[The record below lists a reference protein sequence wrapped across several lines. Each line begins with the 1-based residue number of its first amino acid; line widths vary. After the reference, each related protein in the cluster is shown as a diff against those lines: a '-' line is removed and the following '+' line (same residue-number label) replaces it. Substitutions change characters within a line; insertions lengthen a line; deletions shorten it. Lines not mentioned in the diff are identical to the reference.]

1 MIKILTVIGARPQFI
16 KAAAISR
23 AIRLHFSSQLEEVIV
38 HTGQH
43 YDHNMSEVF
52 FNELE
57 IPAPWRNLEISG
69 MDNATQI
76 ERMTVALDEVINEV
90 NPHVVL
96 VYGDTNSTHAAALAA
111 SQNEIPLVHV
121 EAGLR
126 SFNLEMPEE
135 INRIVADKNSTLL
148 FVPTEQG
155 LDNLKEEGYVLDYPK
170 PYSVN
175 NPGVLHCGDVMY
187 DNALFFQV
195 KAENDSS
202 ILDTLNIENR
212 PFVLATVHRNTN
224 TDHSERLAD
233 IFMALVEIAESDNV
247 KVVLPLHPRT
257 RKMMTALPI
266 EVQKAIAN
274 SSNLLITDPVSYLD
288 MIQLESR
295 AAIILT
301 DSGGVQK
308 EAFFF
313 KKPCVILRSETE
325 WIELVENGNAVIAD
339 ADKAGIVT
347 AYHRLSKR
355 KDFTWPNYYGD
366 GRAAEFICRTIVDS
380 FSQC

>member
-76 ERMTVALDEVINEV
+76 ERMTVAICEVINEV

-111 SQNEIPLVHV
+111 SQNKIPLVHV

-155 LDNLKEEGYVLDYPK
+155 LDNLKEEGYVLDHPK

-195 KAENDSS
+195 KAENDSN
-202 ILDTLNIENR
+202 ILDKLNIENQR
-212 PFVLATVHRNTN
+212 FVLATVHRNNN
-224 TDHSERLAD
+224 TDQPERLAD
-233 IFMALVEIAESDNV
+233 IFMALVEIAESDSV

-295 AAIILT
+295 ASIIFT

-339 ADKAGIVT
+339 ADRTRIVT

-366 GRAAEFICRTIVDS
+366 GRAAEFICRTIADS

>member
-23 AIRLHFSSQLEEVIV
+23 AIKMHFSTQLEEVIV

-52 FNELE
+52 FSELE
-57 IPAPWRNLEISG
+57 IPTPWRNLEISAI
-69 MDNATQI
+69 DNTSQI
-76 ERMTVALDEVINEV
+76 DRMTQALGEVIHEIK
-90 NPHVVL
+90 PDVVL

-111 SQNEIPLVHV
+111 SRNEIPLVHV

-126 SFNLEMPEE
+126 SFNQEMPEE

-155 LDNLKEEGYVLDYPK
+155 LVNLKEEGYSLDNSK
-170 PYSVN
+170 PYSAAH
-175 NPGVLHCGDVMY
+175 PGIFHCGDVMY
-187 DNALFFQV
+187 DNALFFRTKV
-195 KAENDSS
+195 EKESN
-202 ILDTLNIENR
+202 ILAKLNIENQR
-212 PFVLATVHRNTN
+212 FALATVHRNTN
-224 TDHSERLAD
+224 TDHPERLGQ
-233 IFMALVEIAESDNV
+233 IFMSLAEIAQSDNV
-247 KVVLPLHPRT
+247 KVILPLHPRT
-257 RKMMTALPI
+257 RKMMSDLSVEIQTAI
-266 EVQKAIAN
+266 TDCN
-274 SSNLLITDPVSYLD
+274 NLLITDPVSYLD

-325 WIELVENGNAVIAD
+325 WTELVENGNAIIAD
-339 ADKAGIVT
+339 AAKERIVS
-347 AYHRLSKR
+347 AYHELCKR
-355 KDFTWPNYYGD
+355 EDYMWPTYYGD
-366 GRAAEFICRTIVDS
+366 GHTAKFICRTIADS
-380 FSQC
+380 FSLC